1 MQLWQST
8 ELHSMAAQLQTARLC
23 GGPGVLL
30 TFAAC
35 FLSLAA
41 SAFSFTYFLGA
52 MIAA

>member
-1 MQLWQST
+1 MCSSAFNSADT
-8 ELHSMAAQLQTARLC
+8 AAQLQAAMLC

-41 SAFSFTYFLGA
+41 SAFSFIYFLGA